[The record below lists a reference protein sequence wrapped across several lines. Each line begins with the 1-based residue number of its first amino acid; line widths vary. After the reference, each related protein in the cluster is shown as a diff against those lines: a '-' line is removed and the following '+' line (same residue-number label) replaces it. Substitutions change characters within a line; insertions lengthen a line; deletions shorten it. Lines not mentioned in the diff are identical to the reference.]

1 MQPFTGRTLSSRRL
15 YPDKPMVGVGVL
27 ISQEDRYLII
37 KRAVEP
43 DKDLWSIPGG
53 MVEIGEKAA
62 YAAAREAKEETGLDV
77 EITDLLDV
85 VDKIVKDEDGRIRFH
100 FVILDY
106 EATPTGGVLQAAS
119 DALDARWVTA
129 EEFSDYE
136 LSPTLVEMLKRVDIW
151 PETQSF

>member
-1 MQPFTGRTLSSRRL
+1 
-15 YPDKPMVGVGVL
+15 MVGVGVL
-27 ISQEDRYLII
+27 ISEEDRYLII

-77 EITDLLDV
+77 EIVGLLDV
-85 VDKIVKDEDGRIRFH
+85 VDKIVKDEEGRVRFH

-106 EATPTGGVLQAAS
+106 RATPTGGDLQAAS

-129 EEFSDYE
+129 EEFPDYD

-151 PETQSF
+151 PEA

>member
-1 MQPFTGRTLSSRRL
+1 MSSRRL

-27 ISQEDRYLII
+27 ISQEDRYIII

-43 DKDLWSIPGG
+43 DKGLWSIPGG
-53 MVEIGEKAA
+53 MVEIGERASDAA
-62 YAAAREAKEETGLDV
+62 VREAKEETGLDV

-85 VDKIVKDEDGRIRFH
+85 VDKIIKDEDGRIRFH

-106 EATPTGGVLQAAS
+106 RASPTGGDLQAAS

-129 EEFSDYE
+129 EEFPGYE
-136 LSPTLVEMLKRVDIW
+136 LSPTLVEMLKRVNIW
-151 PETQSF
+151 PEA

>member
-1 MQPFTGRTLSSRRL
+1 LSSRRL

-27 ISQEDRYLII
+27 ISKEDRYIII

-43 DKDLWSIPGG
+43 DKGLWSIPGG
-53 MVEIGEKAA
+53 MVEIGEKASD
-62 YAAAREAKEETGLDV
+62 AAVREAKEETGLDV

-85 VDKIVKDEDGRIRFH
+85 VDGRIRFH

-106 EATPTGGVLQAAS
+106 RASPTGGNLQAAS

-129 EEFSDYE
+129 EEFPDYE

-151 PETQSF
+151 PEA